1 MQLNIK
7 NPGSDFLQK
16 TDDQTIFTDVLATIA
31 SSTTK
36 ITPAALRKKI
46 SDRYGLNKP
55 QIKAIVRKLVISGEL
70 SYIYEFGH
78 TFLEPSF
85 AKPVRISEHVVLTP
99 PDLLFRPKPKDVIVK
114 IKPGVSFGNGSHP
127 STRLA
132 IKAIEF
138 ALLSD
143 ASIKLQK
150 KASVLDIGTGSGV
163 LILTAV
169 IGGIDGGLGIDIDS
183 CARMEATANVK
194 INGLENRIQI
204 SGQSLAAID
213 QRFTLVL
220 ANLRYPSLRNLFVR
234 LTDVTENAGVLILS
248 GIKQNEVANL
258 LETYSKTDFKTLWTA
273 DELGWA
279 VVVLQKEIR

>member
-1 MQLNIK
+1 M
-7 NPGSDFLQK
+7 QK
-16 TDDQTIFTDVLATIA
+16 TDFQSIFSDVIAIIA

-36 ITPAALRKKI
+36 ITPSVLKKLLVE
-46 SDRYGLNKP
+46 RYGLNKQ
-55 QIKAIVRKLVISGEL
+55 QIKAVIRKLVSSGEL
-70 SYIYEFGH
+70 TYIYEFGH

-85 AKPVRISEHVVLTP
+85 AKPVRISKHVVLTP
-99 PDLLFRPKPKDVIVK
+99 PDLVFRPGPKDIVVK

-138 ALLSD
+138 VLLSNL
-143 ASIKLQK
+143 AIKPQK
-150 KASVLDIGTGSGV
+150 KTTVLDIGTGSGV

-169 IGGIDGGLGIDIDS
+169 IGGVDGGLGIDIDS
-183 CARMEATANVK
+183 CARMEATVNAK

-220 ANLRYPSLRNLFVR
+220 ANLRYPSLKKLLIR

-248 GIKQNEVANL
+248 GIKQSEATDL
-258 LETYSKTDFKTLWTA
+258 LEIYTKTNFKTLWTA

-279 VVVLQKEIR
+279 GVVLQKEIR

>member
-1 MQLNIK
+1 M
-7 NPGSDFLQK
+7 QK
-16 TDDQTIFTDVLATIA
+16 TDFQSIFSDVIAIIA

-36 ITPAALRKKI
+36 ITPSVLKKLLVE
-46 SDRYGLNKP
+46 RYGLNKQ
-55 QIKAIVRKLVISGEL
+55 QIKAVIRKLVSSGEL
-70 SYIYEFGH
+70 TYIYEFGH

-85 AKPVRISEHVVLTP
+85 AKPVRISKHVVLTP
-99 PDLLFRPKPKDVIVK
+99 PDLVFRPGPKDIVVK

-138 ALLSD
+138 VLLSNL
-143 ASIKLQK
+143 AIKPQK
-150 KASVLDIGTGSGV
+150 KTTVLDIGTGSGV

-169 IGGIDGGLGIDIDS
+169 IGGVDGGLGIDIDS
-183 CARMEATANVK
+183 CARMEATVNAK

-220 ANLRYPSLRNLFVR
+220 ANLRYPSLKNLLIR
-234 LTDVTENAGVLILS
+234 LTDITENAGVLILS
-248 GIKQNEVANL
+248 GIKQREMADL
-258 LETYSKTDFKTLWTA
+258 LETYTKTNFKTLWTA
-273 DELGWA
+273 DELGW
-279 VVVLQKEIR
+279 VGVVLQKELN